1 MAKQYLVTGGAGF
14 IGSHIAETLLKRGD
28 KVRVLDNFSTG
39 KPGNVPAGAE
49 LFEASITDLKKMA
62 KAFNG
67 IDGVFHTAAL
77 ARVQESIDNP
87 FESNEANITGT
98 LNVIQASS
106 RAGVRRIVFS
116 SSSSI
121 YGDTLI
127 LPTPENVLPNPKSPY
142 ALQKYVGEGYLKL
155 ATIFW
160 GLQTVSLRYFNVYGP
175 RMPLQG
181 AYKLVIP
188 IFLDQKAQ
196 GYEMTITSDGT
207 QTRDFT
213 HVDDVV
219 RANLLA
225 MDSSSVGSGEAIN
238 IGTGVNYS
246 VNQVA
251 KLIGGPTT
259 HIPPRVEPHDTLADI
274 SRAKELLGWEPEV
287 EFEEGLK
294 RTMEWYETMT
304 RKDTDR

>member
-1 MAKQYLVTGGAGF
+1 MKHYLVTGGAGF
-14 IGSHIAETLLKRGD
+14 IGSHTVEALLKRGD

-49 LFEASITDLKKMA
+49 LLEVSITDFKKMA
-62 KAFNG
+62 PAFDG

-87 FESNEANITGT
+87 LESNEVNITGT
-98 LNVIQASS
+98 LNVIQASF
-106 RAGVRRIVFS
+106 RAGVRRMVFS
-116 SSSSI
+116 SSSSL
-121 YGDTLI
+121 YGDPPI
-127 LPTPENVLPNPKSPY
+127 LPIPESVFPNPKSPY

-155 ATIFW
+155 ATLFW

-188 IFLDQKAQ
+188 IFLDQKAR
-196 GYEMTITSDGT
+196 GKEMTITSDGT

-213 HVDDVV
+213 YVDDVV

-225 MDSSSVGSGEAIN
+225 MDSGNVGSGEAIN

-251 KLIGGPTT
+251 KLIGGSTT

-274 SRAKELLGWEPEV
+274 SLAKKLLGWAPQV
-287 EFEEGLK
+287 QFEEGLK
-294 RTMEWYETMT
+294 RTTEWFDNQ
-304 RKDTDR
+304 R